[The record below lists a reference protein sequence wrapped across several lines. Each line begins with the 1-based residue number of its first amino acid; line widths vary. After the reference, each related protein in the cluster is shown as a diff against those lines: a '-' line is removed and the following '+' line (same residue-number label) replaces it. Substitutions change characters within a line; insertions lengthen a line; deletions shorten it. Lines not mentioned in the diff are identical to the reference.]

1 MTPTEQ
7 PQQRRRVALVTGGSR
22 GIGLGIAEHLA
33 RIGFDL
39 VINGVRDETAVGGV
53 LEQLRT
59 LGAEVLYCP
68 GSIADTDARTTILAQ
83 LRAHFGQLN
92 LLVNNAGIAPAVRA
106 DILEATEDSF
116 DQVLNTNL
124 KGTYFLT
131 QAVANW
137 MIQQK
142 AAHADF
148 QGSIITVSSISATVA
163 SVNRGDYCI
172 SKAGLSMATQLFAL
186 RLGAHGI
193 PVYEV
198 RPGIIKTD
206 MTAGV
211 SAKYDQL
218 ITDGLTVQPR
228 WGLPDDVGRAVAAIA
243 GGGFP
248 YSTGQVFMI
257 DGGLTLARL

>member
-1 MTPTEQ
+1 MTT
-7 PQQRRRVALVTGGSR
+7 RRTAFITGSSR

-33 RIGFDL
+33 RKGFDL
-39 VINGVRDETAVGGV
+39 AINGVRAESEVTSV
-53 LEQLRT
+53 LAGLRE
-59 LGAEVLYCP
+59 LGADVIYCQ
-68 GSIADTDARTTILAQ
+68 GSIAEADARQAMLANIS
-83 LRAHFGQLN
+83 AHFGRLN
-92 LLVNNAGIAPAVRA
+92 LLVNNAGIAPRVRA
-106 DILEATEDSF
+106 DILEATEESF
-116 DQVLNTNL
+116 DQVLTTNL
-124 KGTYFLT
+124 KGAYFLT

-137 MIQQK
+137 LIEQK
-142 AAHADF
+142 REAADF

-172 SKAGLSMATQLFAL
+172 SKAGLSMATQLFAV
-186 RLGAHGI
+186 RLGEFGI

-198 RPGIIKTD
+198 RPGVIKTD

-211 SAKYDQL
+211 SARYDQL
-218 ITDGLTVQPR
+218 IADGLTVQPR

-243 GGGFP
+243 EGGFP